1 MCMPTPIAN
10 LHHRPAL
17 VNLGQFYIEPTQKV
31 IPTYVTQLVQGHLQ
45 RIEQGSKMTASVSLV
60 FDGGYYILV
69 DSPSSA
75 DMKAKETML
84 QCLSAKSIN
93 PGEVQLAVTTHG
105 HPDHFG
111 QGNFFPNARHFFGS
125 YEYVDDV
132 YIKTELD
139 VNDTMKITNN
149 VELWNTPGHTAQDI
163 SVMVS
168 KVPCCGI
175 VAAVGDL
182 FYDEADAL
190 NETSEWF
197 AEAWNPVVGEAHC
210 KSSRSKVICHADYI
224 IPGHGKLFKV
234 NQRMREMANCS
245 KAFSYPAGEQHPTA
259 QPFAFPPFT
268 FTSTQSSSAYQH
280 SASSTTSTTTS
291 YSVPDLNDAGN
302 RDFLSPIVSQAQSSI
317 PLIIKTVLEN
327 ENTPSS
333 SPEYNASHNLDNE
346 NILAPVVEKAAFQL
360 AKLLRVSQDAV
371 AKKEPYPF
379 TGFWKDTMQ
388 RIAKD
393 VNVNHIISQAHN
405 SSMNKLKPFL
415 NRLRLAR
422 DSLVNYH

>member
-17 VNLGQFYIEPTQKV
+17 VNLGQEKSSKKLKIDPLQFYIEPTQKV

-175 VAAVGDL
+175 VAVVGDL

-197 AEAWNPVVGEAHC
+197 AEAWNPVVG

-224 IPGHGKLFKV
+224 IPGHGKLFK
-234 NQRMREMANCS
+234 
-245 KAFSYPAGEQHPTA
+245 Y
-259 QPFAFPPFT
+259 
-268 FTSTQSSSAYQH
+268 Y
-280 SASSTTSTTTS
+280 
-291 YSVPDLNDAGN
+291 
-302 RDFLSPIVSQAQSSI
+302 
-317 PLIIKTVLEN
+317 
-327 ENTPSS
+327 
-333 SPEYNASHNLDNE
+333 
-346 NILAPVVEKAAFQL
+346 ILAPVVEKAAFQL